1 MGLKIAHQGIMIIPL
16 TTNKHK
22 PASSL
27 ITHTHGKTVCF
38 TIVNSPSLLLLV
50 VVVVGGG
57 GGVAGD
63 DLAGDV
69 VVVCLDVHVG
79 PLLALPLL

>member
-50 VVVVGGG
+50 VVVVVG

-63 DLAGDV
+63 DLGGDV